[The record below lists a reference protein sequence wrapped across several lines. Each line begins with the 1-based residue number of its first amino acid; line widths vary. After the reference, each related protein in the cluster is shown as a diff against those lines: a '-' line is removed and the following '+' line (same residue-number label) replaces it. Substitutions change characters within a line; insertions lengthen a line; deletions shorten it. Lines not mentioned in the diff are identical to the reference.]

1 MDEKRILLF
10 DNLKGFLIF
19 LVVIG
24 HVIDLAAYPSNLT
37 RFIYFWIFY
46 FHMPLFIFIMGYFS
60 KNTIK
65 CRQQVFEQFFFPY
78 LALIALTFIQ
88 VRFLLPMGE
97 NTVLRVLTPKGSSW
111 FLLAMLIWKFLLHD
125 LIKIRHVLV
134 FSLALGLLSGFSHE
148 FGNVLALGRICTF
161 TFFYLAGYYTKQ
173 EHIIRIRKIPKILVF
188 VVGLLVSGVIY
199 YLACIREIPV
209 NNILLRYHY
218 NDNDQIQDFLYR
230 GIYYIIAC
238 IMIVIC
244 INLISNKK
252 SILTTI
258 GQRTLVIYLLH
269 MFIVRWIEAYCGDIM
284 ILKQNALLYLLVVIV
299 FSIIIVG
306 VLSTKWVQN
315 LYKQFFDW
323 INSVFFRSVE

>member
-1 MDEKRILLF
+1 M
-10 DNLKGFLIF
+10 
-19 LVVIG
+19 
-24 HVIDLAAYPSNLT
+24 
-37 RFIYFWIFY
+37 
-46 FHMPLFIFIMGYFS
+46 
-60 KNTIK
+60 
-65 CRQQVFEQFFFPY
+65 
-78 LALIALTFIQ
+78 
-88 VRFLLPMGE
+88 
-97 NTVLRVLTPKGSSW
+97 
-111 FLLAMLIWKFLLHD
+111 
-125 LIKIRHVLV
+125 
-134 FSLALGLLSGFSHE
+134 
-148 FGNVLALGRICTF
+148 
-161 TFFYLAGYYTKQ
+161 
-173 EHIIRIRKIPKILVF
+173 
-188 VVGLLVSGVIY
+188 
-199 YLACIREIPV
+199 
-209 NNILLRYHY
+209 LLRYHY

-299 FSIIIVG
+299 ASIIIVG

-315 LYKQFFDW
+315 LYNQFFDW